1 MIKSHIITIGDEI
14 LSGNIID
21 TNAKWLSEK
30 LYSIGI
36 KTTKIITIS
45 DDKNQ
50 IKRTINSSINRSDII
65 IVTGGLGPTN
75 DDITKKTLCE
85 VYSSNLIQDKK
96 SLDNISKIF
105 LKRGLELT
113 KKNIEQALVP
123 DKCKVLNNEF
133 GTAPGM
139 AFYEDNTLLISLPG
153 VPYEMKSLF
162 KDKCIT
168 YIKQKFKLPY
178 IYQKTIKTTGIGES
192 WLSDII
198 KDWENEI
205 EEDIKLAYLP
215 SLGRVKLR
223 LTGKGE
229 NIDALKK
236 KIENQVEKV
245 LPLIKNYV
253 FGYDDDELEDVIGK
267 ILSKTKKTI
276 SVAESCSCGNVSKT
290 LTAVPG
296 SSTYF
301 IGGIVAYSNDVK
313 VKELKIDKELIEK
326 HGAVSKEVV
335 ERMAQSTRKKFKSDI
350 GISTSGIAGPS
361 GGTPEKPV
369 GTVWIAYSDK
379 KNTISKKLN
388 LTERRDLN
396 IILTTVNIL
405 NLLRLNLE
413 INRK

>member
-1 MIKSHIITIGDEI
+1 MVKSHIITIGDEI
-14 LSGNIID
+14 LSGHIAD

-30 LYSIGI
+30 LYSIGVNTS
-36 KTTKIITIS
+36 KRITIS
-45 DDKNQ
+45 DDKKQ
-50 IKRTINSSINRSDII
+50 IKKTLKLSINSSDII

-85 VYSSNLIQDKK
+85 VYGSTLIENKE

-105 LKRGLELT
+105 KKRGLELT

-162 KDKCIT
+162 EDKCISH
-168 YIKQKFKLPY
+168 IKQKFKLPY

-205 EEDIKLAYLP
+205 EEGIKLAYLP

-229 NIDALKK
+229 NIDELKK
-236 KIENQVEKV
+236 KIENQVKKV
-245 LPLIKNYV
+245 LPLIKKYV

-267 ILSKTKKTI
+267 ILSKKNKTI
-276 SVAESCSCGNVSKT
+276 SVAESCSGGNVSKT
-290 LTAVPG
+290 ITALPG
-296 SSTYF
+296 SSNYF
-301 IGGIVAYSNDVK
+301 IGGIVAYSNKVK
-313 VKELKIDKELIEK
+313 VDELKIGRELIERN
-326 HGAVSKEVV
+326 GAVSKEVV
-335 ERMAQSTRKKFKSDI
+335 EKMAEGIRKKFKSDI
-350 GISTSGIAGPS
+350 GLSTSGIAGPS

-369 GTVWIAYSDK
+369 GTVWIGYSDNK
-379 KNTISKKLN
+379 VTKSKKLN

-396 IILTTVNIL
+396 IILTTVNLL
-405 NLLRLNLE
+405 NLLRLSL
-413 INRK
+413 KGD

>member
-14 LSGNIID
+14 LSGHIID

-30 LYSIGI
+30 LNSIGL
-36 KTTKIITIS
+36 KTTKRVTIS
-45 DDKNQ
+45 DDKKQ
-50 IKRTINSSINRSDII
+50 IKRTIKSSINSSDII

-85 VYSSNLIQDKK
+85 VYRSNLIQDKK

-113 KKNIEQALVP
+113 KKNRDQALVP

-139 AFYEDNTLLISLPG
+139 AFYENNTLLISLPG

-162 KDKCIT
+162 QDKCIS
-168 YIKQKFKLPY
+168 YIKQKFELPY

-229 NIDALKK
+229 NINVLKK

-245 LPLIKNYV
+245 LPLIKKYV
-253 FGYDDDELEDVIGK
+253 FGFDDDELEDVIGE
-267 ILSKTKKTI
+267 ILLKTKKTI
-276 SVAESCSCGNVSKT
+276 SVAESCSCGNVCKT
-290 LTAVPG
+290 ITTVPG
-296 SSTYF
+296 SSNYF
-301 IGGIVAYSNDVK
+301 IGGIIAYSNDVK
-313 VKELKIDKELIEK
+313 VNELKIGKELIK
-326 HGAVSKEVV
+326 KYGAVSKEVV
-335 ERMAQSTRKKFKSDI
+335 EKMAEGARKKFKSDI

-361 GGTPEKPV
+361 GGTHDKPV

-396 IILTTVNIL
+396 IILTTVNVL
-405 NLLRLNLE
+405 NLLRLKLE
-413 INRK
+413 ENRE